1 MQLEKKVKPKKQK
14 HNILGWGM
22 AGTAVILAVIL
33 AWMFLMPKEENTVLK
48 DLREK
53 NGYIR
58 SVGADE
64 YAFFEKLVYR
74 DSTSEMTEEELKTQT
89 IKKINRVNV
98 MFMLANRMNLCGPYS
113 FESFQL
119 DMENENSQRKL
130 KKENGEVFYGPV
142 EFSLTTYYDYTS
154 SNIKLD
160 MVQFV
165 ASNADREVQE
175 GAKAYFEEYKENYRM
190 IESVNYLLSMDDRE
204 EEKTILY
211 EDFSTLEK
219 TDSEL
224 FEFLYYGS
232 KGEVLESVYQGN
244 SRKIEILSVKYEEL
258 TYKNNAERVMRDYI
272 TNVYLEEWLQEL
284 EAAYPVEIN
293 I

>member
-1 MQLEKKVKPKKQK
+1 MKQK
-14 HNILGWGM
+14 NKNHKVFGWII
-22 AGTAVILAVIL
+22 AGGLVVLTAVLAL
-33 AWMFLMPKEENTVLK
+33 FFFTPKEENTILK
-48 DLREK
+48 ELKAK

-64 YAFFEKLVYR
+64 YAFFEKLVSR
-74 DSTSEMTEEELKTQT
+74 DSTSGMTETELKEQT
-89 IKKINRVNV
+89 IERINRVNA
-98 MFMLANRMNLCGPYS
+98 MFMLANRMELCRPYS

-142 EFSLTTYYDYTS
+142 EFSLTTYYDYIS

-160 MVQFV
+160 LVQFIT
-165 ASNADREVQE
+165 SHADSEVQD
-175 GAKAYFEEYKENYRM
+175 GAKAYFEEHKENYRM
-190 IESVNYLLSMDDRE
+190 IESVDYLLTVDGRA
-204 EEKTILY
+204 EEKTVLY
-211 EDFSTLEK
+211 EDFSILEK

-224 FEFLYYGS
+224 FEFLYDGS
-232 KGEVLESVYQGN
+232 EGEVLESVYQGS

-272 TNVYLEEWLQEL
+272 TNVYLENWLQEL
-284 EAAYPVEIN
+284 ETAYPVEIN
-293 I
+293 F

>member
-1 MQLEKKVKPKKQK
+1 MKQK
-14 HNILGWGM
+14 NKNHKVFGWVL
-22 AGTAVILAVIL
+22 AGGFTVLVAVLAL
-33 AWMFLMPKEENTVLK
+33 LFSAPKEENTILK
-48 DLREK
+48 ELREK

-64 YAFFEKLVYR
+64 YAFFEKLVSR
-74 DSTSEMTEEELKTQT
+74 DSTSGMTETELKEQT
-89 IKKINRVNV
+89 IERINRVNA
-98 MFMLANRMNLCGPYS
+98 MFMLANRMELCRPYS

-142 EFSLTTYYDYTS
+142 EFSLTTYYDYMS

-160 MVQFV
+160 LVQFIT
-165 ASNADREVQE
+165 SHADSEVQD
-175 GAKAYFEEYKENYRM
+175 GAKAYFEEHKENYRM
-190 IESVNYLLSMDDRE
+190 IESVDYLLTVNGRE
-204 EEKTILY
+204 EEETALY
-211 EDFSTLEK
+211 EDFSILEK
-219 TDSEL
+219 TDGEL
-224 FEFLYYGS
+224 FEFLYDGS
-232 KGEVLESVYQGN
+232 EGEVLESVYQGS

-272 TNVYLEEWLQEL
+272 TNVYLENWLQEL
-284 EAAYPVEIN
+284 ETVYPVEIN

>member
-1 MQLEKKVKPKKQK
+1 MKQK
-14 HNILGWGM
+14 NKNHKVFGWVL
-22 AGTAVILAVIL
+22 AGGFAVLVAVLAL
-33 AWMFLMPKEENTVLK
+33 LFSAPKEENTILK
-48 DLREK
+48 ELQAK

-64 YAFFEKLVYR
+64 YAFFEKLVSR
-74 DSTSEMTEEELKTQT
+74 DSTSGMTETELKEQT
-89 IKKINRVNV
+89 IERINRVNA
-98 MFMLANRMNLCGPYS
+98 MFMLANRMELCRPYS

-142 EFSLTTYYDYTS
+142 EFSLTTYYDYMS

-160 MVQFV
+160 LVQFIT
-165 ASNADREVQE
+165 SHADSEVQD
-175 GAKAYFEEYKENYRM
+175 GAKAYFEEHKENYRT
-190 IESVNYLLSMDDRE
+190 IESVDYLLTVNGRE
-204 EEKTILY
+204 EEETALY
-211 EDFSTLEK
+211 EDFSILEK
-219 TDSEL
+219 TDGEL
-224 FEFLYYGS
+224 FEFLYDGS
-232 KGEVLESVYQGN
+232 EGEVLESVYQGS

-272 TNVYLEEWLQEL
+272 TNVYLENWLQEL
-284 EAAYPVEIN
+284 ETAYPVEIN